1 MTEDDLYQMLD
12 ERGVPYEVY
21 HHKAIFTVAEG
32 DAVGIPE
39 LGAHTKNL
47 FLRDDKKR
55 NYYLV
60 TAHEDQRVD
69 LKALA
74 ARIPSR
80 RLSFASEKDLVS
92 MLGLVAGSVTPWG
105 VLNDEGRT
113 VTMIYDRNLKGR
125 RIDAH
130 PLVNTATM
138 FVQMADL
145 VTLQREHGTRVLFL
159 DLGPDDAEEAGPR
172 AGR

>member
-39 LGAHTKNL
+39 LGTHTKNL

-55 NYYLV
+55 NYYVV
-60 TAHEDQRVD
+60 TADENQQVD

-74 ARIPSR
+74 KRIPSR
-80 RLSFASEKDLVS
+80 RLSFAREEQLEEK
-92 MLGLVAGSVTPWG
+92 LGLTAGAVTPFG
-105 VLNDEGRT
+105 ILNDESRE
-113 VTMIYDRNLKGR
+113 VTMVFDEGLRGK

-138 FVQMADL
+138 YIEMDDL
-145 VTLQREHGTRVLFL
+145 VSLLAEHGNPVVFCE
-159 DLGPDDAEEAGPR
+159 LGPADVAEVGPR
-172 AGR
+172 G